1 MERRKFLKTS
11 AIATAGAAAAG
22 LASTTIGSVL
32 GQTTT
37 PTSTQTSTATQEST
51 PAVPLNGEME
61 VFDCIR
67 NRRSI
72 CWDSFTGGFEYTQT
86 LVPDVVIT
94 KILDATRWACSE
106 LNCQPVQ
113 FIVVKDPVTRHD
125 IQQSVCDEMYDPRT
139 YSYIETWPQTVRAG
153 RFFVTPDGR
162 KRLINYESYNGP
174 VFVVPWADREKREI
188 YPYSMDPYRGM
199 HSDAYWAAAGTLALV
214 ARAFGVGTVYLTF
227 ANPFTVK
234 KMLGIPETGDIGPT
248 MPLGYPTGWPPA
260 NDPALYTD
268 RRPLEN
274 MVHYETF
281 DNDKWQKYRPTI
293 TYGGYPRRETALKKL
308 L

>member
-86 LVPDVVIT
+86 LVPDDVIT
-94 KILDATRWACSE
+94 KILDATRWAYSE

-113 FIVVKDPVTRHD
+113 FI
-125 IQQSVCDEMYDPRT
+125 
-139 YSYIETWPQTVRAG
+139 
-153 RFFVTPDGR
+153 
-162 KRLINYESYNGP
+162 
-174 VFVVPWADREKREI
+174 
-188 YPYSMDPYRGM
+188 
-199 HSDAYWAAAGTLALV
+199 
-214 ARAFGVGTVYLTF
+214 
-227 ANPFTVK
+227 
-234 KMLGIPETGDIGPT
+234 
-248 MPLGYPTGWPPA
+248 
-260 NDPALYTD
+260 
-268 RRPLEN
+268 
-274 MVHYETF
+274 
-281 DNDKWQKYRPTI
+281 
-293 TYGGYPRRETALKKL
+293 
-308 L
+308 